1 MAVVPFPSATD
12 RTDGEALEALERRDY
27 REVLVRLMQAH
38 GDEIHAFCAGLL
50 GSRDLADDLCQV
62 VFIDVFQALPRYE
75 PRASLRAWLFGIAR
89 HRCLDAVR
97 GRRRWGALVEPASE
111 LPEAAAE
118 GARSDEKLAAAQL
131 GKAVED
137 CLQSLPPQT
146 RALLLLRFRSQLSYE
161 EMASTCGE
169 KIGTLRVRV
178 ARALPLVRRCLEEK
192 EMAP

>member
-1 MAVVPFPSATD
+1 MAMAPFPSATD
-12 RTDGEALEALERRDY
+12 GAAGEALEAVERRDY
-27 REVLVRLMQAH
+27 RQALVRLMQAY
-38 GDEIHAFCAGLL
+38 GDEIHGFCAGLL

-89 HRCLDAVR
+89 HRCLDAMR
-97 GRRRWGALVEPASE
+97 GSRRWAALVEPGGE
-111 LPEAAAE
+111 LPEAAAA
-118 GARSDEKLAAAQL
+118 GAPSDEKLAAAQL
-131 GKAVED
+131 GKAMED
-137 CLQSLPPQT
+137 CLQSLPPRT

-161 EMASTCGE
+161 EMATSCGE

-192 EMAP
+192 GMAP